1 MSISAIC
8 INNKNKP
15 KEIAEKFWIKKGQQY
30 TIEYI
35 YRSLNPNSFDE
46 LMVELKEVKMDNSCL
61 PYQYYSLKRFAIDI
75 NSLEEFMML
84 CKTTAQFNDLEV
96 TKLVEEFLTV
106 EQ

>member
-1 MSISAIC
+1 MVKALC

-15 KEIAEKFWIKKGQQY
+15 KEISNSFWLEEGKTY

-35 YRSLNPNSFDE
+35 YRSLNPNSFNE

-61 PYQYYSLKRFAIDI
+61 PYQYYSLKRFGI
-75 NSLEEFMML
+75 NVDDLEEFMML

-96 TKLVEEFLTV
+96 AKLVEEFLTV